1 MHKAPIADFPD
12 FLKYLEAL
20 GRADFPED
28 VSDGAEAI
36 ASEVKVSRALGV
48 GRDPDPEGTGVVGAP
63 GGGRPARP
71 ATKLTLA
78 ALSWL

>member
-63 GGGRPARP
+63 GGGAARP

>member
-1 MHKAPIADFPD
+1 MDRAPIAYFPD

-63 GGGRPARP
+63 GGAGEAGQ
-71 ATKLTLA
+71 AGNEA
-78 ALSWL
+78 DLSCP